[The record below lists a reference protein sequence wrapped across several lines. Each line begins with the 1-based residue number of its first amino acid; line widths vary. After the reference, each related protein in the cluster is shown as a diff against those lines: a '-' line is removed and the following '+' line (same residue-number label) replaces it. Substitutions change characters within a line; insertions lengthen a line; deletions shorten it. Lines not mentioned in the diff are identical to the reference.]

1 MNRSTRTRR
10 NSARRGMKARHG
22 FAMMMAL
29 GALVIIA
36 VLIAGSSYISLQESR
51 LGQNQLVQSRAL
63 SAAEYGLNK
72 IQADWDKTPN
82 LTMNNG
88 QSYDMN
94 YTLAGQGTCKVRMT
108 RLNDETF
115 WLVSEGRA
123 AAGDA
128 TSQSRTAV
136 KRVGAILRLR
146 IPTIEAKG
154 AITAGGNVTVRGNAG
169 VNGRDSVPGSWGCE
183 GTVPTNMPGIVV
195 PPGATVDN
203 VGSGTISGSP
213 AYTTDP
219 AAGQSSTYFGFG
231 EENWATLT
239 SQATWIITTGSPA
252 STPVPSAVAGS
263 CNKGASNN
271 WGEPKRPAV
280 GAIPATL
287 DGGEVLTPECYNYFP
302 IIYAKTNGLS
312 LSGNGRGQG
321 ILLVEGDLTING
333 TFDWY
338 GVIVV
343 TGSIIRGNGSA
354 QIMGAVMAANETV
367 AAGSVI
373 SGTTSYNYSS
383 CGVARA
389 LRGSASVVQAKQ
401 RAWTELY

>member
-1 MNRSTRTRR
+1 MNRSTRNNRR
-10 NSARRGMKARHG
+10 RHTGPYRMSNREG

-63 SAAEYGLNK
+63 AAAEYGLNK

-82 LTMNNG
+82 LLMDNG
-88 QSYDMN
+88 ESYDME

-123 AAGDA
+123 TAGNSTA
-128 TSQSRTAV
+128 QSRTAV
-136 KRVGAILRLR
+136 KRVGAFIRLR

-154 AITAGGNVTVRGNAG
+154 AITAGGDVTVKGNAS
-169 VNGRDSVPGSWGCE
+169 VNGRDSVPSNWGCD
-183 GTVPTNMPGIVV
+183 GHTPSNMPGIVV
-195 PPGATVDN
+195 PPGSDVVN
-203 VGSGTISGSP
+203 QGSGSIAGTPADTIDSE
-213 AYTTDP
+213 
-219 AAGQSSTYFGFG
+219 AGDSATYFGFG
-231 EENWATLT
+231 EENWNTLVQ
-239 SQATWIITTGSPA
+239 QANWTFNSPTLGDTPEPDSLA
-252 STPVPSAVAGS
+252 SGS
-263 CNKGASNN
+263 CNKSNQYN
-271 WGEPKRPAV
+271 WGEPKRPE
-280 GAIPATL
+280 TL
-287 DGGEVLTPECYNYFP
+287 DGGEILIPACYNYFP
-302 IIYAKTNGLS
+302 IIYASNGLS

-321 ILLVEGDLTING
+321 ILLVKGDFTING

-354 QIMGAVMAANETV
+354 KVMGAVMAADETV
-367 AAGSVI
+367 ADGSTI
-373 SGTTSYNYSS
+373 MGTTQYNYSS
-383 CGVARA
+383 CSVERA
-389 LRGSASVVQAKQ
+389 LRGSASVVQAKH
-401 RAWTELY
+401 RAWVELY

>member
-1 MNRSTRTRR
+1 MNRSTRSTRTTIV
-10 NSARRGMKARHG
+10 RRGLANRRG
-22 FAMMMAL
+22 FALMMAM

-36 VLIAGSSYISLQESR
+36 VLIAGSSYIGLQETR
-51 LGQNQLVQSRAL
+51 LGQNQLVQARAI

-82 LTMNNG
+82 LLMNIG
-88 QSYDMN
+88 ESYN
-94 YTLAGQGTCKVRMT
+94 LEYNLSGQGTCKVRMT
-108 RLNDETF
+108 RLNNETF

-128 TSQSRTAV
+128 TSQNRTAV
-136 KRVGAILRLR
+136 KRVGAFIRLR

-154 AITAGGNVTVRGNAG
+154 AITAGGNVVVKGNAA

-213 AYTTDP
+213 ASTTDP

-239 SQATWIITTGSPA
+239 SQATWTITNGSPS
-252 STPVPSAVAGS
+252 STPVPSVSGGS

-280 GAIPATL
+280 VGPPLIPSTL
-287 DGGEVLTPECYNYFP
+287 DGGE
-302 IIYAKTNGLS
+302 
-312 LSGNGRGQG
+312 
-321 ILLVEGDLTING
+321 
-333 TFDWY
+333 
-338 GVIVV
+338 
-343 TGSIIRGNGSA
+343 
-354 QIMGAVMAANETV
+354 
-367 AAGSVI
+367 
-373 SGTTSYNYSS
+373 
-383 CGVARA
+383 
-389 LRGSASVVQAKQ
+389 
-401 RAWTELY
+401 

>member
-1 MNRSTRTRR
+1 MNRSTRRIR
-10 NSARRGMKARHG
+10 SHHGPYRVSNREG

-63 SAAEYGLNK
+63 AAAEYGLNK

-82 LTMNNG
+82 LLMENG
-88 QSYDMN
+88 ESYDME

-128 TSQSRTAV
+128 TSQNRTAV
-136 KRVGAILRLR
+136 KRVGAFIRLR

-154 AITAGGNVTVRGNAG
+154 AITAGGDVTVKGNAS
-169 VNGRDSVPGSWGCE
+169 VNGRDSVPASWGCD
-183 GTVPTNMPGIVV
+183 GHVPENMPGIVV
-195 PPGATVDN
+195 PPGETVTN
-203 VGSGTISGSP
+203 QGSGQILGDP
-213 AYTTDP
+213 PYATDSE
-219 AAGQSSTYFGFG
+219 AGDSATYFGFG
-231 EENWATLT
+231 EENWNTLVAQANHTFT
-239 SQATWIITTGSPA
+239 SSSVAQTPLPDSLA
-252 STPVPSAVAGS
+252 SGS
-263 CNKGASNN
+263 CNKSNPYN
-271 WGEPKRPAV
+271 WGEPKRPA
-280 GAIPATL
+280 TL
-287 DGGEVLTPECYNYFP
+287 DGGENLIPPCYNYFP
-302 IIYAKTNGLS
+302 ILYASNGLS

-321 ILLVEGDLTING
+321 ILLVKGDFTING

-354 QIMGAVMAANETV
+354 KVMGAVMAADETI
-367 AAGSVI
+367 ADGSVVM
-373 SGTTSYNYSS
+373 GTTQYNYSS
-383 CGVARA
+383 CSVERA
-389 LRGSASVVQAKQ
+389 LRGSASVAQAKH
-401 RAWTELY
+401 RAWVELY